1 MPALTSQPVAPQPQS
16 ATQIP
21 VTTPEQMH
29 QDAAQAVASNIGQIL
44 GSDVAAS
51 EVIPV
56 TAESKPRSPEREQLH
71 EMTNRIFLDKPGYEP
86 SKSFL
91 KKLWERMK
99 KKNPDSIVT
108 LKEE

>member
-1 MPALTSQPVAPQPQS
+1 MPASTNQPQAPQQQP
-16 ATQIP
+16 APPQIP
-21 VTTPEQMH
+21 VTTPQQVH

-44 GSDVAAS
+44 GSDVPVE

-56 TAESKPRSPEREQLH
+56 TEETKPISPEREQLH

-91 KKLWERMK
+91 KKMWERLK
-99 KKNPDSIVT
+99 KKNPD
-108 LKEE
+108 